1 MPGLNSPTRSDA
13 TPVLHWLTQTSL
25 HVPEDDSWLSANER
39 AIAGRMYFEKRR
51 RDWKLGRWTA
61 KRAVLSHLGLGSD
74 PSQFTKLEVI
84 AAADGAP
91 EAFLEGQPAPVSLSI
106 SHSAEAALCL
116 IGAPGIALGCDLE
129 QIQPREPNFAA
140 DYFTQDEVAL
150 LERGS
155 AADQPL
161 LINLIWSSKES
172 ALKAL
177 RQGLRRDTRS
187 IQVRLPAPRQEGWN
201 PLTAIDLESA
211 RVFHGWWQV
220 QDNQIQSVAADVAAT
235 PPIRVP

>member
-1 MPGLNSPTRSDA
+1 
-13 TPVLHWLTQTSL
+13 
-25 HVPEDDSWLSANER
+25 
-39 AIAGRMYFEKRR
+39 MYFEKRR

-61 KRAVLSHLGLGSD
+61 KRAALSYLGLGSE
-74 PSQFTKLEVI
+74 PSHFTKLEII

-91 EAFLEGQPAPVSLSI
+91 EAFLDGQSAHVSLSI
-106 SHSAEAALCL
+106 SHSAGTAFCL

-140 DYFTQDEVAL
+140 DYFTEEEVGF
-150 LERGS
+150 LERGP
-155 AADQPL
+155 AADRPL
-161 LINLIWSSKES
+161 LTNLIWSSKES

-211 RVFHGWWQV
+211 RTFHGWWLV
-220 QDNQIQSVAADVAAT
+220 QDNQVQTVATDLATT